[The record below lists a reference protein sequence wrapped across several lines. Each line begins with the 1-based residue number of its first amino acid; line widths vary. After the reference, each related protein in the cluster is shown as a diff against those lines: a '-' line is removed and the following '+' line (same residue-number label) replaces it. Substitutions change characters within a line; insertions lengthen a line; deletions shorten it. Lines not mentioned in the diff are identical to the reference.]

1 MKQQVNLYQPILY
14 PVRQQLG
21 LQQLVVAWLLVLL
34 LLLAGWFW
42 LQLQQNGQQQQLTL
56 LQQQLALQ
64 QQELSLYQ
72 DALLQRQPAAA
83 LVTQLQLEERAVL
96 QKQQLL
102 SYLSVQQQQASLFYS
117 PVLQHLHTI
126 DRPELWLTQFT
137 LQQQHSS
144 FSGIALRPD
153 KVPLWLE
160 DLRQLGYFH
169 GQSFS
174 QVNMQ
179 QVPEHKAVN
188 FQLVAQQGIAP

>member
-21 LQQLVVAWLLVLL
+21 LRQLVVAWLLLSL
-34 LLLAGWFW
+34 LLLACWFW
-42 LQLQQNGQQQQLTL
+42 LQLQQLAQQQQLTL
-56 LQQQLALQ
+56 LQHNLTLQ
-64 QQELSLYQ
+64 QQELGLYQ
-72 DALLQRQPAAA
+72 DALVQRQPSAA
-83 LVTQLQLEERAVL
+83 LVAQLQQEERALL

-117 PVLQHLHTI
+117 PVLQHLQNI
-126 DRPELWLTQFT
+126 DRAELWLTQFT

-169 GQSFS
+169 GQRFS

-179 QVPEHKAVN
+179 QVPQRQAVQ
-188 FQLVAQQGIAP
+188 FELVAQQGVAP